1 MDPLDKQPKQAR
13 LNEPEREH
21 EPVRD
26 PWKDAIERIVRA
38 EDPDPFQI
46 LGPHWIERN
55 GKRLLAIRVY
65 RPGATDAKI
74 LWRGGTSSATT
85 KIAPEGLFEA
95 ILDAATAP
103 LNDSEPVSPTAY
115 RVEFTSPDGNTL
127 DILDAYAFPPLLTD
141 YDLYLFGE
149 GTHYQKYEKLGAH
162 VREVDGVPGVH
173 FAVWAPNA
181 QRVSVVGDF
190 NLWDGRTNAMRN
202 RGASG
207 IWEIFLP
214 ELNQGVLYKFEI
226 LSRVNHTLG
235 LKSDPYGFFAEMR
248 PKSASV
254 VWDIDRYKWNDAGW
268 LDARAK
274 ADWLHAPMS
283 IYEVYTG
290 AWRRKGEEHHWLT
303 YRDMADQLVPYV
315 KRMGYTHIEFL
326 PLMEHPFDGSWGY
339 QTTGYFAVTSRYG
352 TPEEFMYF
360 VDRCHQEGI
369 GVLLDWTPAHFPR
382 DAHGLAF
389 FDGTHL
395 YEHADPRKGAHPDWG
410 TLVFNYG
417 RNEVQNFLLSNALFW
432 LDKYHLDGLRVD
444 AVASMLYLDYSR
456 AAGEWIPNAFGGR
469 ENLEAIAFLRHLNEV
484 LHQRHPGALMVAE
497 ESTAW
502 PAVSRPTYVG
512 GLGFDL
518 KWNMGWMNDTLRYFS
533 LDPIYRQYHHN
544 ELTFSMIYAFHE
556 NFVLPL
562 SHDEVVHG
570 KRALLEKMPGDD
582 FQKFANL
589 RLLFGY
595 MFAHPGK
602 KLLFMGNELGQ
613 RSEFWEAGEVEWN
626 LEDSPPHR
634 GIQRLLADLNRLHRT
649 EPALHQIDFEG
660 SGFEW
665 IEANDAAASVLSFM
679 RRGRNVD
686 DTVVVVCN
694 MTPIVRESYR
704 VGVPRPGYYREI
716 FNSDSRHYEGT
727 DVGNSGGLHAEPIP
741 WNDRPY
747 SLKLRLP
754 PLSAMYFKL

>member
-1 MDPLDKQPKQAR
+1 MEKQAAKR
-13 LNEPEREH
+13 TGNKPAPAH
-21 EPVRD
+21 D
-26 PWKDAIERIVRA
+26 PWTEALERIVRA
-38 EDPDPFQI
+38 EDSDPFQI
-46 LGPHWIERN
+46 LGPHWIERD
-55 GKRLLAIRVY
+55 GKHVLAVRIF
-65 RPGATDAKI
+65 RPGASEASI
-74 LWRGGTSSATT
+74 VWRRGAVSAAS
-85 KIAPEGLFEA
+85 KIAAEGLFEA
-95 ILDAATAP
+95 VVDPATAQ
-103 LNDSEPVSPTAY
+103 LRDGAPVSPDAY
-115 RVEFTSPDGNTL
+115 RVRFRFPDGNTVET
-127 DILDAYAFPPLLTD
+127 LDAHAFPPLLSD

-162 VREVDGVPGVH
+162 VREVENVRGVH

-181 QRVSVVGDF
+181 RRVSVVGDF
-190 NLWDGRTNAMRN
+190 NLWDGRTNALRN

-207 IWEIFLP
+207 IWEIFMP
-214 ELNQGVLYKFEI
+214 ELDEGALYKFEI
-226 LSRVNHTLG
+226 LSRVDHHLG
-235 LKSDPYGFFAEMR
+235 LKSDPYGFAAEMR
-248 PKSASV
+248 PNTASIV
-254 VWDIDRYKWNDAGW
+254 SNIDRYKWNDANW
-268 LDARAK
+268 LEARAK

-283 IYEVYTG
+283 IYEVYPG
-290 AWRRKGEEHHWLT
+290 SWRRKGQENRWLT
-303 YRDMADQLVPYV
+303 YQEMADELIPYV
-315 KRMGYTHIEFL
+315 KGMGYTHIEFL
-326 PLMEHPFDGSWGY
+326 PLMEHPFDASWGY
-339 QTTGYFAVTSRYG
+339 QTVGYFAVTSRFG
-352 TPEEFMYF
+352 PPEDFMRF
-360 VDRCHQEGI
+360 VDRCHQEGV

-395 YEHADPRKGAHPDWG
+395 YEHEDPRRGAHPDWG

-469 ENLEAIAFLRHLNEV
+469 ENLEAIAFLRRLNEV
-484 LHQRHPGALMVAE
+484 LHQRHPGALMIAE

-502 PAVSRPTYVG
+502 PAVSRPTYIG

-518 KWNMGWMNDTLRYFS
+518 KWNMGWMNDTLRYFAF
-533 LDPIYRQYHHN
+533 DPIYRQYHHN

-570 KRALLEKMPGDD
+570 KRALLEKMPGDNE
-582 FQKFANL
+582 QKFANL

-602 KLLFMGNELGQ
+602 KLLFQGSELGQ
-613 RSEFWEAGEVEWN
+613 RSEFWEAGSVEWN
-626 LEDSPPHR
+626 LEHSPPHR
-634 GIQRLLADLNRLHRT
+634 GIQRLVADLNRLHR
-649 EPALHQIDFEG
+649 EQAALHEVDFEW

-665 IEANDAAASVLSFM
+665 IDANDAAASVLSFL
-679 RRGRNVD
+679 RRGKNGD
-686 DTVVVVCN
+686 DSIVVVCN
-694 MTPIVRESYR
+694 MTPVVRESYR

-716 FNSDSRHYEGT
+716 FNSDSRYYEGT
-727 DVGNSGGLHAEPIP
+727 DVGNSGGVNAEPIP

>member
-1 MDPLDKQPKQAR
+1 MEKQTAKKTTKKPAAA
-13 LNEPEREH
+13 H
-21 EPVRD
+21 D
-26 PWKDAIERIVRA
+26 PWTEALERILRA
-38 EDPDPFQI
+38 EDSDPFQI
-46 LGPHWIERN
+46 LGPHWIERA
-55 GKRLLAIRVY
+55 GKRMLAIRLF
-65 RPGATDAKI
+65 RPGASEAKI
-74 LWRGGTSSATT
+74 IWKNGTVSAAG
-85 KIAPEGLFEA
+85 KIAEGLFEA
-95 ILDAATAP
+95 VIDPVAAKLPAGAPVPVDAYGVRFRFA
-103 LNDSEPVSPTAY
+103 
-115 RVEFTSPDGNTL
+115 DGKALET
-127 DILDAYAFPPLLTD
+127 LDAYAFPPLLSD

-162 VREVDGVPGVH
+162 IREVDGIRGVH

-202 RGASG
+202 RGSSG
-207 IWEIFLP
+207 IWEIFMPELP
-214 ELNQGVLYKFEI
+214 EGTLYKFEI
-226 LSRVNHTLG
+226 LSRVEHHLG
-235 LKSDPYGFFAEMR
+235 LKSDPYGFAAELR
-248 PKSASV
+248 PKTASIV
-254 VWDIDRYKWNDAGW
+254 SNIDRYKWSDANW
-268 LDARAK
+268 LEARAK

-283 IYEVYTG
+283 IYEVYPG
-290 AWRRKGEEHHWLT
+290 SWRRKGHENHWLT
-303 YRDMADQLVPYV
+303 YKDMADALIPYV
-315 KRMGYTHIEFL
+315 KRMGFTHIEFL
-326 PLMEHPFDGSWGY
+326 PLMEHPFDASWGY
-339 QTTGYFAVTSRYG
+339 QTVGYFAVTSRFG
-352 TPEEFMYF
+352 TPQDFMRF

-484 LHQRHPGALMVAE
+484 LHQRHPGALMIAE

-502 PAVSRPTYVG
+502 PAVSRPTYIG

-518 KWNMGWMNDTLRYFS
+518 KWNMGWMNDTLRYFA

-570 KRALLEKMPGDD
+570 KRALIEKMPGNNEE
-582 FQKFANL
+582 KFANL

-602 KLLFMGNELGQ
+602 KLLFMGSELGQ
-613 RSEFWEAGEVEWN
+613 RSEFWEAGSVEWN

-634 GIQRLLADLNRLHRT
+634 GIQRVVADLNRLHRT
-649 EPALHQIDFEG
+649 ERALHEVDFEW

-665 IEANDAAASVLSFM
+665 IDANDAAASVLSFM
-679 RRGRNVD
+679 RRGRSTD

-694 MTPIVRESYR
+694 MTPVVRESHR

-716 FNSDSRHYEGT
+716 FNSDSRYYEGT
-727 DVGNSGGLHAEPIP
+727 DVGNTGGVNAEPIP

>member
-1 MDPLDKQPKQAR
+1 MDKHSRKQQQTQESPIP
-13 LNEPEREH
+13 EPQ
-21 EPVRD
+21 PARD
-26 PWKDAIERIVRA
+26 PWAVALERIARG
-38 EDPDPFQI
+38 EESDPFHI
-46 LGPHWIERN
+46 LGPHWIERG
-55 GKRLLAIRVY
+55 GKRILAIRVY
-65 RPGATDAKI
+65 RPGAAEAKI
-74 LWRGGTSSATT
+74 LWKNGASSPAT

-95 ILDAATAP
+95 IVDPEVNRLRPDEPIAP
-103 LNDSEPVSPTAY
+103 ASY
-115 RVEFTSPDGNTL
+115 RVQFRFDDGKTL
-127 DILDAYAFPPLLTD
+127 DLLDAYAFPLLLSE
-141 YDLYLFGE
+141 YDVYLIGE
-149 GTHYQKYEKLGAH
+149 GTHYENYEKLGAH
-162 VREVDGVPGVH
+162 LREVDGVRGVQ

-190 NLWDGRTNAMRN
+190 NLWDGRTNPMRN
-202 RGASG
+202 RGATG
-207 IWEIFLP
+207 IWEIFMP
-214 ELNQGVLYKFEI
+214 ELDEGTLYKFEI
-226 LSRVNHTLG
+226 LSRENHNLG

-248 PKSASV
+248 PNTASIV
-254 VWDIDRYKWNDAGW
+254 RDMGRYQWNDAAW
-268 LDARAK
+268 LEARAK
-274 ADWLHAPMS
+274 ADWLHSPMS
-283 IYEVYTG
+283 IYEVYAG
-290 AWRRKGEEHHWLT
+290 SWRRKGEERYWLT
-303 YRDMADQLVPYV
+303 YRDLADQLVPYV
-315 KRMGYTHIEFL
+315 KRLGYTHIEFL

-339 QTTGYFAVTSRYG
+339 QTGGYFAVTSRYG
-352 TPEEFMYF
+352 TPDDFMYL

-395 YEHADPRKGAHPDWG
+395 YEHADPRQGEHPDWG

-432 LDKYHLDGLRVD
+432 LDKYHIDGLRVD

-456 AAGEWIPNAFGGR
+456 QPGEWVPNAFGGR
-469 ENLEAIAFLRHLNEV
+469 ENLEAISFLRRLNEV

-502 PAVSRPTYVG
+502 PAVSRPTYIG

-518 KWNMGWMNDTLRYFS
+518 KWNMGWMNDTLRYFA

-556 NFVLPL
+556 NFILPL

-570 KRALLEKMPGDD
+570 KRALLEKMPGSNEE
-582 FQKFANL
+582 KFANL

-602 KLLFMGNELGQ
+602 KLLFMGSELGQ

-634 GIQRLLADLNRLHRT
+634 GIQRLIADLNKLHAS
-649 EPALHQIDFEG
+649 EPALHEIDFEWN
-660 SGFEW
+660 GFEW
-665 IEANDAAASVLSFM
+665 VDANDAAASVLSFL
-679 RRGRNVD
+679 RRGKNVD
-686 DTVVVVCN
+686 AAILVVCN
-694 MTPIVRESYR
+694 LTPVARDNYR
-704 VGVPRPGYYREI
+704 IGVPRPGYYREI
-716 FNSDSRHYEGT
+716 FNSDSRHYGGA
-727 DVGNSGGLHAEPIP
+727 DVGNGGGVNAEPIP
-741 WNDRPY
+741 WTDRPY

-754 PLSAMYFKL
+754 PLSALYFKL